1 MTPRQLKV
9 VFKLIQM
16 EYDEKIAK
24 DAVSSTGI
32 VDTVMNENEV
42 MNDEE
47 MKSEVALEEPS
58 LLKRISSSM
67 QVDPY
72 NRVSSLAKAVQ
83 LLEAMIKSIK
93 QGDVISEHNLL

>member
-1 MTPRQLKV
+1 
-9 VFKLIQM
+9 
-16 EYDEKIAK
+16 
-24 DAVSSTGI
+24 
-32 VDTVMNENEV
+32 
-42 MNDEE
+42 

-83 LLEAMIKSIK
+83 LLEAIIKSIK

>member
-1 MTPRQLKV
+1 
-9 VFKLIQM
+9 M

-42 MNDEE
+42 MDDEE
-47 MKSEVALEEPS
+47 MKSEIALEEPY

>member
-1 MTPRQLKV
+1 
-9 VFKLIQM
+9 M